1 MSALEIYSIKRGP
14 DGLTRV
20 TARCLGGGVGRS
32 WVVTSTEAEELILG
46 VWAELHD
53 RVLGYPPN
61 WWTYCF
67 LPQLGGSFG
76 TMMMVRILVA
86 RRRWSMPKGDRTK
99 QVAFKEGNSFG
110 EAQATI
116 SKTSETLMSSV
127 KGWFVDWERGRQ
139 GVWEP
144 KLPD

>member
-61 WWTYCF
+61 W
-67 LPQLGGSFG
+67 
-76 TMMMVRILVA
+76 
-86 RRRWSMPKGDRTK
+86 
-99 QVAFKEGNSFG
+99 
-110 EAQATI
+110 
-116 SKTSETLMSSV
+116 
-127 KGWFVDWERGRQ
+127 
-139 GVWEP
+139 
-144 KLPD
+144 